1 MKNIKTIARLTG
13 LGYLIIFI
21 TGFFGN
27 FYVLENMVVAGDGI
41 STFENITNN
50 FETYNYGI
58 LSFIIMVLVDLL
70 LSWPLYLIFK
80 ETNNKIALISSI
92 LRVINACIFFVA
104 IKSLIEISLVNS
116 TQDLNSMFSMQPFVT
131 FNLVWN
137 YGLIVFGIHLILLSK
152 LLYKSDLFPKLL
164 GLLILL
170 SGIGYIVD
178 SIAQISINNYSQ
190 YKDYLESFV
199 IVSGVLGEFSLTAW
213 LLLKGVNK
221 VVEN

>member
-70 LSWPLYLIFK
+70 LSRPL
-80 ETNNKIALISSI
+80 
-92 LRVINACIFFVA
+92 
-104 IKSLIEISLVNS
+104 
-116 TQDLNSMFSMQPFVT
+116 
-131 FNLVWN
+131 
-137 YGLIVFGIHLILLSK
+137 
-152 LLYKSDLFPKLL
+152 
-164 GLLILL
+164 
-170 SGIGYIVD
+170 
-178 SIAQISINNYSQ
+178 
-190 YKDYLESFV
+190 
-199 IVSGVLGEFSLTAW
+199 
-213 LLLKGVNK
+213 
-221 VVEN
+221 